1 MTSETYSFGNNVS
14 YEATRLSLQQAG
26 VIHTDTIVIPRYP
39 YINED
44 DYNQAIEDINKTFRV
59 LKDSE
64 TGQQFEIAEANLQAD
79 PTKGVDAGLSTFTS
93 SLTSNLGNAIELA
106 QRAASQPDHWRLY
119 IASPG
124 NGKTSDW
131 SKKEQQY
138 IRRTGRFTQEDG
150 KALPTIA
157 ALKRALDRGG
167 YIVTRISTDSAGGA
181 YVTALMRE
189 LPEGQVTH
197 AYIKS
202 RPNIS
207 EHGKGDLGNW
217 QAYLWGIGIFISNI
231 LDDGRFQHASVDP
244 WKEKLEDVSKQ
255 AARQRMPRI
264 YAPESLREQRIQ
276 EDVRTHGLH
285 KMWTDMLALSR
296 GGAAHGHPAA
306 VDTAYA
312 LAKQSEAFV
321 TYHFP
326 RNDRLYHLLPE
337 DAEIFLREV
346 SHLGTQVTNGQ
357 IEALIMPGAH
367 RDHTSYPSFRW
378 SIESYAFQRGSNS
391 AGASPA

>member
-1 MTSETYSFGNNVS
+1 MSSETYRFGNNVS

-26 VIHTDTIVIPRYP
+26 AIHTDTIVIPRYQ

-44 DYNQAIEDINKTFRV
+44 DYNQALEDINRTFRV
-59 LKDSE
+59 LEDPE
-64 TGQQFEIAEANLQAD
+64 TGQKFEIAEANLQAD
-79 PTKGVDAGLSTFTS
+79 PGKGVDAGLSTFTS

-106 QRAASQPDHWRLY
+106 LQAASRPDRRRLY

-124 NGKTSDW
+124 NGKTSYW
-131 SKKEQQY
+131 NKKEQQY

-157 ALKRALDRGG
+157 ALKRALDRGS

-207 EHGKGDLGNW
+207 GHGKGNLGNW
-217 QAYLWGIGIFISNI
+217 QVYCWGLSMFIGDL
-231 LDDGRFQHASVDP
+231 LDDSRFRRASVDP
-244 WKEKLEDVSKQ
+244 WKEKLEDVSRQ
-255 AARQRMPRI
+255 VARQRMPRI
-264 YAPESLREQRIQ
+264 YSPKSVQERSIQ
-276 EDVRTHGLH
+276 EDIRTHSLR
-285 KMWTDMLALSR
+285 KIWTDMLALSR
-296 GGAAHGHPAA
+296 GGAAHCHPAA

-312 LAKQSEAFV
+312 LERHPEAFV

-326 RNDRLYHLLPE
+326 RNDRLYNLLPE
-337 DAEIFLREV
+337 DVEVFLRAV
-346 SHLGTQVTNGQ
+346 SHLGAFVANGQ

-367 RDHTSYPSFRW
+367 RDHTCYPSFRW
-378 SIESYAFQRGSNS
+378 SIESYAFQRGRNS
-391 AGASPA
+391 TGAGPV

>member
-1 MTSETYSFGNNVS
+1 MVSETYTFGNNVS
-14 YEATRLSLQQAG
+14 YEATRLSLRQAG
-26 VIHTDTIVIPRYP
+26 VIHTDTIVIPRRQ
-39 YINED
+39 YINEN

-59 LKDSE
+59 LKDPE

-79 PTKGVDAGLSTFTS
+79 PTKGFDAGLSTFTS
-93 SLTSNLGNAIELA
+93 SLTNNLGNAIELA
-106 QRAASQPDHWRLY
+106 LRAASQLDHRRLY
-119 IASPG
+119 IGSPG
-124 NGKTSDW
+124 NGKTSYW

-157 ALKRALDRGG
+157 ALKRVLDLGG
-167 YIVTRISTDSAGGA
+167 YVITRLSTDSAGGA

-207 EHGKGDLGNW
+207 EHGKGNLGNW
-217 QAYLWGIGIFISNI
+217 QTYLWGLSILISDV
-231 LDDGRFQHASVDP
+231 LDDSRFRWASADP
-244 WKEKLEDVSKQ
+244 WKKKLEYVAKQ
-255 AARQRMPRI
+255 TARQRMTRI
-264 YAPESLREQRIQ
+264 YAPESIREQRIQ
-276 EDVRTHGLH
+276 EDVRTHGLN
-285 KMWTDMLALSR
+285 KMWTDMQTLSR
-296 GGAAHGHPAA
+296 GGAAQSHPAA

-312 LAKQSEAFV
+312 LAKQPEALV

-326 RNDRLYHLLPE
+326 RNDRLYNLLPE
-337 DAEIFLREV
+337 DAEIFLREI
-346 SHLGTQVTNGQ
+346 SHLGSFVTSGQ

-367 RDHTSYPSFRW
+367 RDHTYYPSFRQ
-378 SIESYAFQRGSNS
+378 SIESYAFQRIRQ
-391 AGASPA
+391 